1 MIIKNITVIN
11 ENAEILEGK
20 DIFIKDGVITDI
32 TPASSAPD
40 KGEKEEEVIDGT
52 GLFLSPGIPN
62 LHVHTAMNIFKGI
75 AEDCTADQWF
85 NEKIF
90 PFESKMTPDDVY
102 LGTKLGIA
110 EMVNNGVTAFADH
123 YFMEEEV
130 LKAVKD
136 TGIRADIAPT
146 VFGMAPD
153 FKKRLSDT
161 MDFIET
167 HKKDSDRI
175 TFSAGP
181 HATYT
186 CPADTLK
193 EVVSQAEKHS
203 LPIHIH
209 ISEEKAQL
217 DLCRKEFNKTPFEYL
232 NDSGAF
238 NGKVLLAHG
247 LWMVPE
253 DLRFVNENTFFA
265 FCPKTYM
272 KLGSGRGGLF
282 DLYSKVN
289 LCFGTDGAA
298 SSATLNPV
306 EQARLFALLNKYQEN
321 DGRVCETS
329 YVWKRLMAGHRFF
342 SFGSGR
348 IEKGAPADLVIW
360 NLNTPDTLPIYD
372 PITAILFSSN
382 SGNVKYTIVS
392 GEPLKQKGVLLKKVS
407 LDPAA
412 IEEARKTL
420 LQRGRGKAK
429 VTYLK

>member
-1 MIIKNITVIN
+1 MIIKNISVIN
-11 ENAEILEGK
+11 ENAEILENR
-20 DIFIKDGVITDI
+20 DVFIKDGVISDI
-32 TPASSAPD
+32 RPASDPSD
-40 KGEKEEEVIDGT
+40 KDLKDAEVTDGT
-52 GLFLSPGIPN
+52 GLFLTPGIPN

-90 PFESKMTPDDVY
+90 PFESKMTPEDVY
-102 LGTKLGIA
+102 LGTRLGIA
-110 EMVNNGVTAFADH
+110 EMVNSGVTVFADH

-130 LKAVKD
+130 VKAVKD

-146 VFGMAPD
+146 VFGMSPD
-153 FKKRLSDT
+153 FKERLSET
-161 MDFIET
+161 MDFIEA
-167 HKKDSDRI
+167 HRKDSDRI

-186 CPADTLK
+186 CPPETLK
-193 EVVSQAEKHS
+193 EVISEALKRS
-203 LPIHIH
+203 LPVHIH

-238 NGKVLLAHG
+238 EGKVLLAHG

-253 DLRFVNENTFFA
+253 DKKYVNENTFFA

-272 KLGSGRGGLF
+272 QLGSGRGGLF
-282 DLYSKVN
+282 DLYPEVN

-298 SSATLNPV
+298 SSNTLSPV

-321 DGRVCETS
+321 DGRVCDS
-329 YVWKRLMAGHRFF
+329 SFVWKRLMAGHGFF
-342 SFGSGR
+342 SFGSGK

-360 NLNTPDTLPIYD
+360 DLNTPDTLPLYD
-372 PITAILFSSN
+372 PVAAILYSSN
-382 SGNVKYTIVS
+382 SGNVKYTFVS
-392 GEPLKQKGVLLKKVS
+392 GEPLKSDGKLSSKIAP
-407 LDPAA
+407 DPAV
-412 IEEARKTL
+412 IEEARKEL
-420 LQRGRGKAK
+420 LRRGQGKAK
-429 VTYLK
+429 VSYL